1 MTEPRTSSIL
11 LFSGHGLAL
20 LEHLE
25 HSVGHHEPAEDVRR
39 AEYDGDESQ
48 RVKQRSVGRAGDE
61 ESAQHHDAVDRIRA
75 RHEGRVQHRGDAAD
89 HFEAHEDRHYE
100 DVNSENQLLAHF
112 AIPTVDG
119 LSGAMPSR
127 LRVGSCLTCPSA
139 VTVTASMMSS
149 LKFRL
154 SSPFGASSVTR
165 AEMFF
170 AYICLA

>member
-11 LFSGHGLAL
+11 LFSRYGLAL

-25 HSVGHHEPAEDVRR
+25 HSVGHDETAEDVCR
-39 AEYDGDESQ
+39 AEYDGDEPQ
-48 RVKQRSVGRAGDE
+48 RVKQRSVGGAGDE
-61 ESAQHHDAVDRIRA
+61 ESAHHL
-75 RHEGRVQHRGDAAD
+75 
-89 HFEAHEDRHYE
+89 EAHEDRHYE

-112 AIPTVDG
+112 AVPTADG

-170 AYICLA
+170 AYI